1 MVVGSFC
8 YLRER
13 AVAKVQEGSTELGRG
28 DVTGAILV
36 DGAEESTIGVI
47 RGLGTLV
54 VLGQQGREGL
64 EVQRLSG
71 DLDVLGQL
79 GIVELLLVSR
89 QQNEQERNE

>member
-64 EVQRLSG
+64 EVQGLVR
-71 DLDVLGQL
+71 DLDGSGQL
-79 GIVELLLVSR
+79 GVVEELFETKINKYGNR
-89 QQNEQERNE
+89 GY